1 MSSSLI
7 ARGVLYFLCI
17 LLIASICYSQTGSAN
32 IQGTIKDSSG
42 AVVPQA
48 KVTAVHTAT
57 NRHYPSVANG
67 VGFYLIAGLELG
79 AYEVTVEF
87 PGMETWK
94 GKLTLLAGQT
104 ADVETVLTP
113 GSTTTTVNVAGEITP
128 LVTTTSPTLATVVE
142 TERIE
147 QLPIDGRSI
156 TTLLYMTTPG
166 VLSDPNGFM
175 PRVYGLRN
183 ASEMMEDGAIM
194 QNGEWGGTP
203 YRQPGLDTVAEFR
216 SETNNSSAKMDR
228 PGSFIIMTKSG
239 TNSLHGSLFE
249 TARNSGIGVARSRTD
264 YFAKPPHLVRN
275 EFGFSAGGPVILPK
289 VYNGTNKTFFFGAY
303 EFYRLRQASTRS
315 ISVFTPA
322 FEQGDYSKLTD
333 SSGRPITIYD
343 PWSVDANYNK
353 TPYPNN
359 QIPITSEA
367 PLAKYLYSVTPLP
380 TTADNPLV
388 NANWFGLGFNKT
400 NQLTETIKIDH
411 ALSERD
417 HLSFR
422 QSHLPSYQAA
432 TSSPYGQSP
441 NTTDMLANIA
451 VHAGQNDSGVAN
463 WTHNFSPTF
472 FGETLVTI
480 SRDYSAVEP
489 ATGNQEIDGKLG
501 FPNPFNGFGFPRLPY
516 SLNTGTATAISYD
529 SCCNPNITFT
539 HYYNIDQNFTKIK
552 GRHEFQ
558 FGARF
563 RWETLNE
570 LEDQHGQQGEL
581 DYNNVSATAILN
593 TGSGNTFTA
602 QNFTGSVAAQFFLGL
617 GAYSARFNRQ
627 AMPVRDSETALY
639 FQDNFKVNSRLTL
652 NFGLRYEINVVPYFT
667 DNSGVSFDAVNH
679 KIVLGTSLDKLIQLK
694 DVNPLVVAAYQ
705 TYGLQYETA
714 QQAGLPSSLV
724 RTNYRDFN
732 PRAGF
737 AYRITTGRKPLVV
750 RGGFAQ
756 FGYPEPARLFT
767 AQFSLTQPYLG
778 VFQNN
783 PNSASLSP
791 DGLSNY
797 FLRAAPTIVAGKN
810 SADALN
816 LTSVTISPGGGQ
828 MFYLNPDQPT
838 EKSMQWN
845 LTFEKEIMSNTAVR
859 VGYIGQ
865 HGYLLNK
872 SWRFIGGPRKR
883 MLKT

>member
-1 MSSSLI
+1 M
-7 ARGVLYFLCI
+7 
-17 LLIASICYSQTGSAN
+17 
-32 IQGTIKDSSG
+32 
-42 AVVPQA
+42 
-48 KVTAVHTAT
+48 
-57 NRHYPSVANG
+57 
-67 VGFYLIAGLELG
+67 
-79 AYEVTVEF
+79 
-87 PGMETWK
+87 
-94 GKLTLLAGQT
+94 
-104 ADVETVLTP
+104 
-113 GSTTTTVNVAGEITP
+113 
-128 LVTTTSPTLATVVE
+128 
-142 TERIE
+142 
-147 QLPIDGRSI
+147 
-156 TTLLYMTTPG
+156 
-166 VLSDPNGFM
+166 
-175 PRVYGLRN
+175 
-183 ASEMMEDGAIM
+183 
-194 QNGEWGGTP
+194 
-203 YRQPGLDTVAEFR
+203 
-216 SETNNSSAKMDR
+216 
-228 PGSFIIMTKSG
+228 
-239 TNSLHGSLFE
+239 
-249 TARNSGIGVARSRTD
+249 
-264 YFAKPPHLVRN
+264 
-275 EFGFSAGGPVILPK
+275 
-289 VYNGTNKTFFFGAY
+289 YNGTNKTFFFAAY
-303 EFYRLRQASTRS
+303 EGYRLRQASTRS

-359 QIPITSEA
+359 QIPISFQA
-367 PLAKYLYSVTPLP
+367 PLSKYLYSVTPLP

-388 NANWFGLGFNKT
+388 NSNWFGLGFNKT

-411 ALSERD
+411 VLSERD

-422 QSHLPSYQAA
+422 QSHLPSYQSA

-472 FGETLVTI
+472 FGETLVTV
-480 SRDYSAVEP
+480 SRDYTAIEP
-489 ATGNQEIDGKLG
+489 ATGNQEIDSKLG

-516 SLNTGTATAISYD
+516 SLNTATSTAISYD
-529 SCCNPNITFT
+529 SCCNPNVTFT
-539 HYYNIDQNFTKIK
+539 HYFNIDQNFTKIK

-558 FGARF
+558 FGVRF

-593 TGSGNTFTA
+593 KGSGNTFTA

-617 GAYSARFNRQ
+617 GAYNARFNRQ
-627 AMPVRDSETALY
+627 AMPVKDSETALY

-652 NFGLRYEINVVPYFT
+652 NLGLRYEINVVPYFT
-667 DNSGVSFDAVNH
+667 DNSGVSFDAANH

-724 RTNYRDFN
+724 RTNYLDFN

-750 RGGFAQ
+750 RGGFSQ
-756 FGYPEPARLFT
+756 FGYPEPGRLFT

-816 LTSVTISPGGGQ
+816 LTSVTIAPGGGQ

-845 LTFEKEIMSNTAVR
+845 LTFEKEVMSNTAVR

-865 HGYLLNK
+865 HGYNAPTIDDYNEPIPSYVWYTNTHQPLPTGTFAGVLTRTYDTDRRLRRN
-872 SWRFIGGPRKR
+872 SGVRQSRLVEYFRIPGRGRTSLREGLRLPAVLCDEQRDAGRRRFVVRQRLQRRTTARTVPAGHGSRQPPRPHQAPLVRSRSNHSEACSERQLPGGPAVRQGQAVRPQQRTVHGCADRRLADGRKPDAQQQLYHGHDELLWTVQQNSNLR
-883 MLKT
+883 QAVSDPELHERRLLQRIPLLERLHPGEPDQSEKCSRPVYGHLRHPVELPAFRAAVLPDTGERRQFERSQFPIL